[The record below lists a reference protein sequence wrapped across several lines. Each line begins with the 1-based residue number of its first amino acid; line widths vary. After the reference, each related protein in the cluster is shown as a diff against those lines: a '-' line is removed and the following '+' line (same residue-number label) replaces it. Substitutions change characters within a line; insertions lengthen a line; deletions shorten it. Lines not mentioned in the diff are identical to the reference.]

1 MILHLLDLCGV
12 AVFAV
17 SGAIVA
23 ARRRLDV
30 VGVLVIATVTAV
42 GGGTLRDVLLGRH
55 PIFWVADPT
64 PLVVACAAAALTLV
78 YGRRARI
85 PRNALVIADALGLGL
100 FCVTGTSVAERAGA
114 PPLIAALLGAGSA
127 VAGGV
132 IRDVLCAQVP
142 LILRQEV
149 YATAAVAGA
158 AAFLA
163 LERLGVADPAL
174 TVAAMSVAVAL
185 RLAAVLRGLHLPVV
199 RLRDDEHGP

>member
-1 MILHLLDLCGV
+1 VTLYLLDLCGV
-12 AVFAV
+12 AVFAI

-30 VGVLVIATVTAV
+30 VGVLVIASVTAV
-42 GGGTLRDVLLGRH
+42 GGGTLRDVLLDRH
-55 PIFWVADPT
+55 PIFWVDDPT

-78 YGRRARI
+78 YGRRARF
-85 PRNALVIADALGLGL
+85 PRNALVVADALGLGL
-100 FCVTGTSVAERAGA
+100 FCVTGTGVAERAGA
-114 PPLIAALLGAGSA
+114 PPIIAALLGAGSA

-158 AAFLA
+158 ATYLV
-163 LERLGVADPAL
+163 LERVGLRGPPLMVISMAL
-174 TVAAMSVAVAL
+174 AVAL
-185 RLAAVLRGLHLPVV
+185 RLAAVFRGLHLPVIHFE
-199 RLRDDEHGP
+199 DDGP

>member
-1 MILHLLDLCGV
+1 MILYILDLCGV

-30 VGVLVIATVTAV
+30 VGVLVVASVTAV
-42 GGGTLRDVLLGRH
+42 GGGTIRDLLLGIR
-55 PIFWVADPT
+55 PVFWIDDPT
-64 PLVVACAAAALTLV
+64 PVIVACVAGALTLV
-78 YGRRARI
+78 YGRRAPI
-85 PRNALVIADALGLGL
+85 PRYSLRIADALGLGL
-100 FCVTGTSVAERAGA
+100 FCATGTAVAERAGA
-114 PPLIAALLGAGSA
+114 PFFVSMVLGAGSA

-158 AAFLA
+158 ATYLV
-163 LERLGVADPAL
+163 LERAGLSDPTLTIVAMA
-174 TVAAMSVAVAL
+174 VAVAL
-185 RLAAVLRGLHLPVV
+185 RLAAVLRGLHLPVI
-199 RLRDDEHGP
+199 RLRDDEQDS